1 VDAPSQIDVLIRAR
15 YSILYVVSWEED
27 RVEAS
32 LREIARK
39 RDKRIFTWTITHG
52 MVGDGE
58 TRGAP
63 STDEALAALDYA
75 LEYRDPAIF
84 VLRDFDPFLDE
95 PAVERK
101 LRDVARAFRASYR
114 TLVIISPVLTIPPH
128 LEKDVTVLD
137 YPLPDQEELGVLLE
151 DIAQRCRANPSIQ
164 VDLDDE
170 ARELLVKAALGLTA
184 SEAEDAFAKAVVL
197 NGRLDRDDVKLVLAE
212 KEQVIRK
219 SGILEYH
226 SAEEQVGDIGG
237 LDCLKQWLQKRGKAF
252 SEAARRFGLPQPKG
266 VLLIGVQGCGKSLSA
281 KAVSGLWQ
289 LPLLRL
295 DVGSVFSSF
304 VGASEQNMRRAMR
317 LSESIAPC
325 ILWLDEL
332 EKGFAGVQSS
342 SLSDAGTTARV
353 FGSFITW
360 LQEKTAPVFVIA
372 TANDV
377 TALPP
382 ELMRKG
388 RFDEIFFVDLPVHA
402 EREEIFRIHLA
413 RRQRDPAGF
422 DLAVLA
428 AVAEGFSGAEI
439 EQVVISALYDAFDA
453 ERDLVQADLERAIRE
468 TVPLS
473 STRREEIG
481 ALRSWAAT
489 RARPA
494 SLAVDEGEV
503 AR

>member
-1 VDAPSQIDVLIRAR
+1 MDAHSQIDVLIRAR

-27 RVEAS
+27 RVEES
-32 LREIARK
+32 LRAIARK
-39 RDKRIFTWTITHG
+39 RDKRIFTWTITRG
-52 MVGDGE
+52 MVADGE
-58 TRGAP
+58 QRAMP
-63 STDEALAALDYA
+63 STTEALAALDYA

-95 PAVERK
+95 TAVERK
-101 LRDVARAFRASYR
+101 LRDVARAFRASYK
-114 TLVIISPVLTIPPH
+114 TLVIVSPVLTIPSH
-128 LEKDVTVLD
+128 LEKDVTVID
-137 YPLPDQEELGVLLE
+137 YPLPDQQELDALLQGIVE
-151 DIAQRCRANPSIQ
+151 RCAGNPSIT
-164 VDLDDE
+164 VDLDEE

-184 SEAEDAFAKAVVL
+184 SEAEDAYAKAVVL
-197 NGRLDRDDVKLVLAE
+197 NGRLDRSDVEIVLAE

-219 SGILEYH
+219 SGILEYRA
-226 SAEEQVGDIGG
+226 AEEQVEDIGG
-237 LDCLKQWLQKRGKAF
+237 LDCLKDWLGKRGKAF

-304 VGASEQNMRRAMR
+304 VGSSEQNMRRAMR

-342 SLSDAGTTARV
+342 SFSDAGTTARV

-372 TANDV
+372 TANDIG
-377 TALPP
+377 ALPP

-388 RFDEIFFVDLPVHA
+388 RFDEIFFIDLPA
-402 EREEIFRIHLA
+402 LPEREEILRIHLA
-413 RRQRDPAGF
+413 RRHRDPAAF
-422 DLAVLA
+422 DLPALA
-428 AVAEGFSGAEI
+428 TLADGFSGAEI

-453 ERDLVQADLERAIRE
+453 GRDLQPGDLERAIRE

-473 STRREEIG
+473 ATRREEID
-481 ALRSWAAT
+481 ALRDWAAT

-494 SLAVDEGEV
+494 SAV
-503 AR
+503 